1 KQAEYLPPRKYQRA
15 RITSKMTT
23 QVFHCDKEVSSM
35 TNETEHIQ
43 DHKDLDFDALMIELG
58 MALFEESGVM
68 GAHPPTSGKL
78 AFP

>member
-1 KQAEYLPPRKYQRA
+1 
-15 RITSKMTT
+15 
-23 QVFHCDKEVSSM
+23 M